1 MKLTVKYVL
10 AFGNCRNGTTLM
22 SRILG
27 HHTVMHSFSF
37 FGFLYEIVHFQIH
50 IFMAIFFN
58 LSRFSKIVDNIK
70 RRRRSEG

>member
-10 AFGNCRNGTTLM
+10 SFGNCSNGTTLM

-27 HHTVMHSFSF
+27 QHIVMHSFSF
-37 FGFLYEIVHFQIH
+37 FRFLYEIVHFQIH